1 MFELVTGVPP
11 FIASNRED
19 LRKNIERGRI
29 VIPPGLTISPLCLNL
44 IHKLL

>member
-1 MFELVTGVPP
+1 MFELVAGVPP

-19 LRKNIERGRI
+19 LRKNIERGKI
-29 VIPPGLTISPLCLNL
+29 MLPPGLEISPACLNL